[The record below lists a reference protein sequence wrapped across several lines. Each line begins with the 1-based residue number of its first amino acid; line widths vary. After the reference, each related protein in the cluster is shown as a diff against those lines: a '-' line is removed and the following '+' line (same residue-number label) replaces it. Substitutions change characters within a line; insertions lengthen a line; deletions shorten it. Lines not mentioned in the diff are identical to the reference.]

1 MSSITLHE
9 LYNCG
14 VKVWV
19 CVGAMNCERVHY
31 CACVSEC
38 IGGPRWGRETAGVRV
53 WECVFVRVLECRRDT
68 WLMLWTRLRDSV
80 SVLPSSLLQPQTHAG
95 THTTSFSLS
104 FILFFSLLYLILWLL
119 SQIIHE
125 FFFISQILFLTQLRR
140 HCTCVLLSI
149 YYMLSNCCHYC
160 DPPPPFCVSP
170 ETTSHA
176 NSRHGGTLLSVLS
189 TLLYE
194 IDKCIGYWL
203 SPMSTSTSIHCFPG
217 PLHCPLST
225 SCPAGA
231 GVSLAGLGARQATS
245 GLWRAAAPRPSPCSL
260 APAGVSSGSSAC
272 QSDLTPTE
280 REKKQAAG
288 SRDFH
293 FVNYRQRCKQMNWH
307 WILIS
312 A

>member
-104 FILFFSLLYLILWLL
+104 FILFFLPPLSHSLASLADNTWVFFYQPDSFSHSTTTPLYLRIAIYLLYA
-119 SQIIHE
+119 E
-125 FFFISQILFLTQLRR
+125 
-140 HCTCVLLSI
+140 
-149 YYMLSNCCHYC
+149 
-160 DPPPPFCVSP
+160 
-170 ETTSHA
+170 
-176 NSRHGGTLLSVLS
+176 
-189 TLLYE
+189 
-194 IDKCIGYWL
+194 
-203 SPMSTSTSIHCFPG
+203 
-217 PLHCPLST
+217 
-225 SCPAGA
+225 
-231 GVSLAGLGARQATS
+231 
-245 GLWRAAAPRPSPCSL
+245 
-260 APAGVSSGSSAC
+260 
-272 QSDLTPTE
+272 
-280 REKKQAAG
+280 
-288 SRDFH
+288 
-293 FVNYRQRCKQMNWH
+293 
-307 WILIS
+307 
-312 A
+312 